1 MATCCITSALA
12 ADRPEQLDATNAL
25 RLMSPGLN
33 LGNTMEA
40 IPTETS
46 WGNPVPTEAY
56 FKGVRA
62 AGFRSIRIP
71 LAWMPYADA
80 DDHVGP
86 KWMAHV
92 TDVVQT
98 ALNAHLYVMINIHWD
113 GGWIQPTFAK
123 QKAVTLKL
131 RRFWTQIATNFK
143 SFDSRLLFAGTNEI
157 GVAGVYGPP
166 TPENAEVQN
175 GFNQAFVDTVR
186 SSGGENTHRMLVVQG
201 YNTDIDA
208 AVKVNA
214 TMPADSV
221 GNRLMMEVHYYS
233 PYNFTLN
240 DKSDVWQWG
249 KTATD
254 PKATDTWGNED
265 YVDAQFAKMKATFID
280 KGVPVILGE
289 YCAGMKKRFPGMDEY
304 RKVWD
309 EYVSR
314 SAYSHGLI
322 PMLWDTGEILD
333 RITGAPKDPDLIARL
348 GRTVKKAD
356 LK

>member
-1 MATCCITSALA
+1 
-12 ADRPEQLDATNAL
+12 
-25 RLMSPGLN
+25 
-33 LGNTMEA
+33 
-40 IPTETS
+40 
-46 WGNPVPTEAY
+46 
-56 FKGVRA
+56 
-62 AGFRSIRIP
+62 
-71 LAWMPYADA
+71 
-80 DDHVGP
+80 
-86 KWMAHV
+86 
-92 TDVVQT
+92 
-98 ALNAHLYVMINIHWD
+98 
-113 GGWIQPTFAK
+113 
-123 QKAVTLKL
+123 
-131 RRFWTQIATNFK
+131 
-143 SFDSRLLFAGTNEI
+143 
-157 GVAGVYGPP
+157 
-166 TPENAEVQN
+166 
-175 GFNQAFVDTVR
+175 
-186 SSGGENTHRMLVVQG
+186 
-201 YNTDIDA
+201 
-208 AVKVNA
+208 
-214 TMPADSV
+214 
-221 GNRLMMEVHYYS
+221 
-233 PYNFTLN
+233 LN